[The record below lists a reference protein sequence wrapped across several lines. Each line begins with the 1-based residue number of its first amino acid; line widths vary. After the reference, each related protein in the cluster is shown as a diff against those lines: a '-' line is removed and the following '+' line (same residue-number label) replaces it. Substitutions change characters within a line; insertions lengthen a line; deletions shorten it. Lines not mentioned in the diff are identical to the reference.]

1 MQAVGLLQALGYKRI
16 RYYHGGMSDW
26 RENGGPVETDDLR
39 DAPRVMAV
47 PKKDSSQPMR
57 LSWSMALDVLGQWS
71 IDKLFL
77 FWLAMI
83 VVFGV
88 VYWVAGL
95 GMGYGLQAG
104 GNAVRFDFAGLVTA
118 VYFSFVTALSIG
130 YGDVVPLGPMR
141 ILAIIEGAIGLLI
154 FGCLISKLVSRRQ
167 EALVEETHRIAFD
180 DRLDRVRTNL
190 HLVLNDID
198 AILELSQNQA
208 VLPESSMR
216 RLESTVRVFGGE
228 LQTVHDLL
236 YRAPLLPEEQ
246 PLESLLA
253 NLTVC
258 LRELADLLSRSNG
271 QKRTVSLASSLHS
284 VASLAQEICG
294 DCVPRTYAPDLKQWM
309 DQIQEL
315 ARKIN

>member
-1 MQAVGLLQALGYKRI
+1 MQAVGLLQALGYERI

-26 RENGGPVETDDLR
+26 VENGGPVDTED
-39 DAPRVMAV
+39 PRGSPVTAV
-47 PKKDSSQPMR
+47 PKRDPSQPMR
-57 LSWSMALDVLGQWS
+57 VSWSMALDVLGQWS
-71 IDKLFL
+71 IDKLSL
-77 FWLAMI
+77 FWLAM
-83 VVFGV
+83 VVAFGFI
-88 VYWVAGL
+88 YWIAGL

-104 GNAVRFDFAGLVTA
+104 GNAVQLDFDGLVTA

-141 ILAIIEGAIGLLI
+141 ILAVTEGAIGLLI
-154 FGCLISKLVSRRQ
+154 FGCLISKLVSHRQ
-167 EALVEETHRIAFD
+167 EALVEETHRIAFE

-190 HLVLNDID
+190 HLVLNDLD
-198 AILELSQNQA
+198 AILEISQNQT
-208 VLPESSMR
+208 VLPEASIR

-236 YRAPLLPEEQ
+236 YRASLLPEEQ

-258 LRELADLLSRSNG
+258 LHELADLLARSNG
-271 QKRTVSLASSLHS
+271 QKRTPSFDSSVRS
-284 VASLAQEICG
+284 VAALAQEICG
-294 DCVPRTYAPDLKQWM
+294 ECVPRTYAPDLKQWM

-315 ARKIN
+315 ARKIV

>member
-1 MQAVGLLQALGYKRI
+1 MQAVGLLQALGYERI
-16 RYYHGGMSDW
+16 RYYHGGMTDW
-26 RENGGPVETDDLR
+26 VENGGAVDTGDFARPPTVI
-39 DAPRVMAV
+39 PV
-47 PKKDSSQPMR
+47 PKRDQPMR

-88 VYWVAGL
+88 IYWVAGL

-104 GNAVRFDFAGLVTA
+104 GNAVQLYFEGLVTA

-141 ILAIIEGAIGLLI
+141 ILAVIEGAIGLLI

-167 EALVEETHRIAFD
+167 EALVEETHRIAFE

-190 HLVLNDID
+190 HLVLNDLD
-198 AILELSQNQA
+198 TILEISLNQPVLSE
-208 VLPESSMR
+208 PSIR
-216 RLESTVRVFGGE
+216 RLESTVRVFCGE

-258 LRELADLLSRSNG
+258 LRELADLLARSNG
-271 QKRTVSLASSLHS
+271 QKRAASLDSSLRS
-284 VASLAQEICG
+284 VAMLAQEICG
-294 DCVPRTYAPDLKQWM
+294 ECVPRTYAPDLKQWM